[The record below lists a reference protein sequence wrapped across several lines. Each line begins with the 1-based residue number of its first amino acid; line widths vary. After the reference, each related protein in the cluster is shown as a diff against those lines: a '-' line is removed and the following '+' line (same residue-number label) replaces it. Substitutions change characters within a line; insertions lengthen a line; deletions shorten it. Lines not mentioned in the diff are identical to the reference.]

1 MIKAYRCDGTA
12 DMILPS
18 DAPAVLDKDV
28 LWLDLLNPD
37 RTEEA
42 LAERLLGLPLPTRDD
57 LKDIEPSSRL
67 YMDDHGVYMTASLL
81 CKAESDLPHLAD
93 VAFILGGGRLVTV
106 RYAEPRAFGLFT
118 AALSRSHAHCTSNA
132 VMLARLLETVVDRTA
147 EILEIAGMRVDALS
161 GDVFVDRSRTKR
173 RAARFLEDRLFDI
186 ASHHRLVSKTR
197 DSLASLSRLSSFLLS
212 VEPFKTSGEP
222 RDLCKV
228 ISHDIQSLSEHAG
241 FIASNISFMLDASLG
256 LINVEQNSII
266 KIFSIASVVFLP
278 PTLVAS
284 IYGMNFQVM
293 PELTWLLGYPF
304 ALIVMVLSAIIP
316 FLFFRSKGWL

>member
-67 YMDDHGVYMTASLL
+67 YMDDHGVYMTASLI

-93 VAFILGGGRLVTV
+93 VAFILGGGSLVTV

-118 AALSRSHAHCTSNA
+118 AALSRNQAHCTSNA

-212 VEPFKTSGEP
+212 VEPVKSNAQA
-222 RDLCKV
+222 RDLCQV
-228 ISHDIQSLSEHAG
+228 VAHDIQSLSEHAG

>member
-67 YMDDHGVYMTASLL
+67 YMDDHGVYMTASLI

-118 AALSRSHAHCTSNA
+118 AALSRNQAHCTSNA

-186 ASHHRLVSKTR
+186 ASHHRRVSKTR

-212 VEPFKTSGEP
+212 VEPVKSNAQA
-222 RDLCKV
+222 RDLCQV
-228 ISHDIQSLSEHAG
+228 VAHDIQSLSEHAG

>member
-1 MIKAYRCDGTA
+1 
-12 DMILPS
+12 MILPS

-67 YMDDHGVYMTASLL
+67 YMDDHGVYMTASLI

-118 AALSRSHAHCTSNA
+118 AALSRNQAHCTSNA

-186 ASHHRLVSKTR
+186 ASHHRRVSKTR

-212 VEPFKTSGEP
+212 VEPVKSNAQA
-222 RDLCKV
+222 RDLCQV
-228 ISHDIQSLSEHAG
+228 VAHDIQSLSEHAG

>member
-118 AALSRSHAHCTSNA
+118 AALSRNQAHCTSNA

>member
-1 MIKAYRCDGTA
+1 
-12 DMILPS
+12 MILPS

-118 AALSRSHAHCTSNA
+118 AALSRNQAHCTSNA